1 MISSNI
7 ECSEQSNSSQIKPFS
22 ISSTIGNH
30 IMMENLKVRVIK
42 VAGDET
48 VRCSNSCHVVRGQLQ
63 AAKKCQVV
71 QDRVKTHERVA
82 IVKNRRKRSV
92 KESNRT
98 NIKQGKHKTSQEIRY
113 KYTTTQGGIKSGVRQ
128 NKRY

>member
-1 MISSNI
+1 M
-7 ECSEQSNSSQIKPFS
+7 
-22 ISSTIGNH
+22 
-30 IMMENLKVRVIK
+30 RVIK

-82 IVKNRRKRSV
+82 IVKKRRKRSV

-113 KYTTTQGGIKSGVRQ
+113 KYTTTQGGIKSEVRQ